1 MIVDDTGAEVTLPKE
16 IHRVVISSILPLPSV
31 YCLFK
36 GSADDVIGIHPSSM
50 AAAENSYLI
59 NVFPELENADTSFVE
74 NGEVNIE
81 RLLEMK
87 PDVVFYSAANTEER
101 EMYDNAGIPAVGFS
115 TSNAGYDCVETYA
128 DWIALLGQIY
138 GEEEKSNEI
147 IEYGRQVASEISA
160 VTTEIPDE
168 DKPKV
173 LVLFN
178 YSDGVIKTSGSG
190 FFGQYWIET
199 AGGINVA
206 QDLQGTPEINME
218 QIYEWDPDIIL
229 LTNFTPYQPDD
240 LYNNTIAQDDWS
252 NVTAVKNKQ
261 VYKFPLGM
269 YRWFPPAS
277 DTPLVLKWLAKTIQ
291 PEAFADIDMDQEIKD
306 YYQKY
311 YNVELTDED
320 VDTIYHPASA
330 AAGQ

>member
-1 MIVDDTGAEVTLPKE
+1 M
-16 IHRVVISSILPLPSV
+16 
-31 YCLFK
+31 
-36 GSADDVIGIHPSSM
+36 
-50 AAAENSYLI
+50 
-59 NVFPELENADTSFVE
+59 
-74 NGEVNIE
+74 
-81 RLLEMK
+81 
-87 PDVVFYSAANTEER
+87 
-101 EMYDNAGIPAVGFS
+101 
-115 TSNAGYDCVETYA
+115 ETYA

-218 QIYEWDPDIIL
+218 QIL
-229 LTNFTPYQPDD
+229 
-240 LYNNTIAQDDWS
+240 
-252 NVTAVKNKQ
+252 
-261 VYKFPLGM
+261 
-269 YRWFPPAS
+269 
-277 DTPLVLKWLAKTIQ
+277 
-291 PEAFADIDMDQEIKD
+291 
-306 YYQKY
+306 
-311 YNVELTDED
+311 
-320 VDTIYHPASA
+320 
-330 AAGQ
+330 